1 MTLLTELF
9 TRHRALVVF
18 ALIGGINTVLHSGT
32 VIALVEANLAPVVA
46 AHVIGFALA
55 NTFSFF
61 ANCALAF
68 QQPPSWTRYKR
79 FLMVSMLSLGLTV
92 GLSALAQY
100 LAWHY
105 LAGLLLVLLC
115 GPVLT
120 FVLHKAITFR

>member
-1 MTLLTELF
+1 MTALAGLLA
-9 TRHRALVVF
+9 RHRALLVF
-18 ALIGGINTVLHSGT
+18 ALIGGFNTVLHSGT
-32 VIALVEANLAPVVA
+32 VIVLVELKLAPVVA

-68 QQPPSWTRYKR
+68 QQPPSWARYKR
-79 FLMVSMLSLGLTV
+79 FLLVSMLSLGLTV
-92 GLSALAQY
+92 GLSALGEY

-105 LAGLLLVLLC
+105 LAGLVLVLLC